1 MYLGHHLESKLNTV
15 GGVNRGHYLS
25 ATVTRI
31 ERRSKDCDCTSNAS
45 SWIKR
50 GTGREIVVLPRRVGY
65 RRIQQGKL
73 RASRDSQGI
82 LKVSQSEI
90 YRYLSE
96 EG

>member
-1 MYLGHHLESKLNTV
+1 VIAPAMPAVRLSVAQAEKL
-15 GGVNRGHYLS
+15 L
-25 ATVTRI
+25 
-31 ERRSKDCDCTSNAS
+31 
-45 SWIKR
+45 
-50 GTGREIVVLPRRVGY
+50 VLPRRVGY

-73 RASRDSQGI
+73 RAFRDSQGI